1 MVEAESTVLKR
12 IGGIASQ
19 SPEVDVFHD
28 GEQYRAFGISQK
40 AWGGE
45 PLIDFIANNGN
56 HQALPNSDI
65 RRVTLNPSEGLLIEF
80 SEFVVILRSHCLS
93 DMYQRLLMQRVVF
106 VCEADEASRKLAA
119 RDVPA
124 VSQMIIGPRSE
135 LRQ

>member
-1 MVEAESTVLKR
+1 MAQAESTVLER

-28 GEQYRAFGISQK
+28 GEEYRAFGVSRK

-65 RRVTLNPSEGLLIEF
+65 RRITFNPSEGLLIEF
-80 SEFVVILRSHCLS
+80 SEFVVVLRGHCLN
-93 DMYQRLLMQRVVF
+93 DIYQKLLMQRVVF
-106 VCEADEASRKLAA
+106 VCEADEASRKLSGP
-119 RDVPA
+119 DIPV